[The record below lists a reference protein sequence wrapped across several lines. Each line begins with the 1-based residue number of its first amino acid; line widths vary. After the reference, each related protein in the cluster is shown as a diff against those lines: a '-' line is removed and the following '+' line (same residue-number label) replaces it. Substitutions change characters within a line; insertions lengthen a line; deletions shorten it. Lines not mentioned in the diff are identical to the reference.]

1 MTTLYTDNTLFALI
15 ADTLDAASSLAGW
28 NYVTVQRDQPSP
40 QGAVTAG
47 TIYLERQFDE
57 RYGWP
62 ATGNTYNPPNPNT
75 PPNPQGTYTKT
86 ELQWI
91 EARFQVS
98 AMVIQNPSDL
108 TLPTALDVV
117 RYVAQ
122 YMNSRTIVKKL
133 KRTNS
138 VSILKVSNVRNPWDK
153 DDRDIYE
160 ATPSFDM
167 VVQYQAQ
174 LAFTVP
180 ATNIV
185 VPGKVEGIAGSG
197 TFPV

>member
-1 MTTLYTDNTLFALI
+1 VTTTYTDNTLFALI
-15 ADTLDAASSLAGW
+15 ADTLDAASALAGW

-40 QGAVTAG
+40 QGAVTVG
-47 TIYLERQFDE
+47 TVYLERQFDD

-62 ATGNTYNPPNPNT
+62 AVSSQYNPPNPNT

-98 AMVIQNPSDL
+98 AMVIQNPADL
-108 TLPTALDVV
+108 TIPTALDVV
-117 RYVAQ
+117 RQAAQ
-122 YMNSRTIVKKL
+122 YMNARSIVKTL
-133 KRTNS
+133 KRTNG
-138 VSILKVSNVRNPWDK
+138 VSILKVGQVRNPWDK

-160 ATPSFDM
+160 ATPSFDL
-167 VVQYQAQ
+167 VVQYQAE
-174 LAFTVP
+174 LDFTVP

-185 VPGKVEGIAGSG
+185 KETGIY
-197 TFPV
+197 PV

>member
-1 MTTLYTDNTLFALI
+1 MTILYTDNTLFSLI
-15 ADTLDAASSLAGW
+15 ANTLDEATARAGW

-47 TIYLERQFDE
+47 TVYLERQFED

-62 ATGNTYNPPNPNT
+62 AVSSAYNAPNPDI

-86 ELQWI
+86 EKQWI

-98 AMVIQNPSDL
+98 SMVIQNPSDL
-108 TLPTALDVV
+108 TIPTALDVV

-122 YMNSRTIVKKL
+122 YLNARPIVKKL
-133 KRTNS
+133 KRENCVS
-138 VSILKVSNVRNPWDK
+138 VLKVGNVRNPWDK
-153 DDRDIYE
+153 DDRDIFE
-160 ATPSFDM
+160 ATPSFDL
-167 VVQYQAQ
+167 VVQYQSQ
-174 LAFTVP
+174 IGFSVP

-185 VPGKVEGIAGSG
+185 LPGTVEGIGGSG